1 MEQNVWEIFSK
12 LIPMYGGVGLAIVSF
27 AAATILPFS
36 SEAALALAIVSGL
49 SPLEAV
55 VWASFGNCTAC
66 IVNYSLGFGSEVFV
80 RKKLESSPT
89 FQNLYQ
95 KMSTIGWP
103 ILLLSFLPF
112 IGDPITILAGFFETK
127 TMVVRKY
134 RIHFTN
140 RSLRCTSVRLDPI
153 VKICF
158 QSIRLVCVSSN
169 L

>member
-1 MEQNVWEIFSK
+1 MEQNVWEILSK

-36 SEAALALAIVSGL
+36 SEAALTLAIVSGL

-55 VWASFGNCTAC
+55 VWASFGNCAAC
-66 IVNYSLGFGSEVFV
+66 IVNYFLGCGSEVFV

-95 KMSTIGWP
+95 KMNTIGWP

-112 IGDPITILAGFFETK
+112 IGDPITILAGFLRQRLWLFVSIVFTLRI
-127 TMVVRKY
+127 VRY
-134 RIHFTN
+134 VLLTFV
-140 RSLRCTSVRLDPI
+140 L
-153 VKICF
+153 
-158 QSIRLVCVSSN
+158 IRW
-169 L
+169 